1 MQIENNKEI
10 EINEDQLQA
19 LYMYISMHFDEMKDE
34 EKKAWF
40 EVMEKIDKD
49 FYEED

>member
-1 MQIENNKEI
+1 MEIENNKEI
-10 EINEDQLQA
+10 EISEEQIQA

-34 EKKAWF
+34 EKIAWF
-40 EVMEKIDKD
+40 QFMEKIDKE